1 MESPADMRPRREG
14 AGILAPVPDYAGR
27 ALQVGDKVLARWQGG
42 GVRFPGVVAAEHL
55 DGTFDIRFDD
65 GDFEPHVPVQRKGV
79 DGPEIRHFDGT
90 PVLRTCAKNTSQ
102 KPKRKRKRMTSAPAQ
117 ASSHKHT
124 RHAAAPPQE
133 SPPTDIHAGV
143 GRASMHMG
151 FAHMRVQPGVVGHD
165 QRDGLEHRM
174 MFTYQSSTVNA
185 QGDAVLRTEDASLHD
200 IVNTA
205 DPIMRRMHTAA
216 LFDFMVFLYTC
227 PPTGYARMHAL
238 LGDHDPL
245 GSFVPGE
252 RERLQRLFERHAAA
266 EADASQTKRR

>member
-1 MESPADMRPRREG
+1 MPAQASGGMVSPIRPQAISAAIGGTRNSSAETREASPWRIIANSSVIAISDG
-14 AGILAPVPDYAGR
+14 ASNRYA
-27 ALQVGDKVLARWQGG
+27 AISN
-42 GVRFPGVVAAEHL
+42 
-55 DGTFDIRFDD
+55 GTAWFY
-65 GDFEPHVPVQRKGV
+65 
-79 DGPEIRHFDGT
+79 FDGT

-245 GSFVPGE
+245 GSFVPRE